1 MAGSSG
7 IVGFARRDRGETT
20 LLALGPAPVVGEL
33 VASDPDQ
40 PRRSHLVDLAAP
52 NRRDGGHERLGREVL
67 GIGAVPDASHHVAVH
82 LREHLVVAG
91 EQHVAVIRAGG
102 GGVHTTLITTG
113 ITGSIIT
120 FIVAASTTPTVTCA
134 ILAW

>member
-1 MAGSSG
+1 M
-7 IVGFARRDRGETT
+7 
-20 LLALGPAPVVGEL
+20 LALGAAPVVGEL
-33 VASDPDQ
+33 VAGDPDQ

-52 NRRDGGHERLGREVL
+52 DRRDGGHERLGGEVL
-67 GIGAVPDASHHVAVH
+67 GIGAVPHASQHVAVH

-91 EQHVAVIRAGG
+91 EQHVAVVRARGS
-102 GGVHTTLITTG
+102 GVHTTLLITTG

-120 FIVAASTTPTVTCA
+120 FIVAASRTPTVTCA